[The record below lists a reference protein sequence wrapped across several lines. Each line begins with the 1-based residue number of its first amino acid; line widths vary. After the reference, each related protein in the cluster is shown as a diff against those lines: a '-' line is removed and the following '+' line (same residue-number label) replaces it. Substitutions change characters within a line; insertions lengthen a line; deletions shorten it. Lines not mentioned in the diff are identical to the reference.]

1 MDDLL
6 DTARIT
12 RGLVQLKT
20 APVDLRTVLQE
31 AVESTAALVHE
42 REHDLELELPEAP
55 VVAHGDL
62 TRLVQIVTN
71 LINNA
76 AKYTDRRGSIRLSL
90 VQKNETAQITVQDNG
105 RGITREDLPVIF
117 DVFSQGRQ
125 SLARAEGGLG
135 LGLPLVRKLVE
146 LHGGTVEVAS
156 DGAGQGS
163 RFTVSLPASPGPADL
178 VGDDEPQTAPQ
189 RDHPAKGNPKRI
201 VLADD
206 NRDVLESLTFFF
218 HVLGHEVWDLSA
230 GEPVVALVEQVQ
242 PDVVILDIGLPDID
256 GIEVARR
263 LAKLPNRRGMKVIA
277 LSGYVEQSVDPNLFD
292 AHVMK
297 GANTEELASLLD

>member
-1 MDDLL
+1 MARVSGSRQAPIRNALAVIDIAGADPQRIDWACRIINRQTQHLERLVDDLL

-156 DGAGQGS
+156 DGAGQSVYGVAAREPRAGGPCRGRRAADRAAAGS
-163 RFTVSLPASPGPADL
+163 PCQGQSQAYRPG
-178 VGDDEPQTAPQ
+178 
-189 RDHPAKGNPKRI
+189 
-201 VLADD
+201 
-206 NRDVLESLTFFF
+206 
-218 HVLGHEVWDLSA
+218 
-230 GEPVVALVEQVQ
+230 
-242 PDVVILDIGLPDID
+242 
-256 GIEVARR
+256 
-263 LAKLPNRRGMKVIA
+263 
-277 LSGYVEQSVDPNLFD
+277 
-292 AHVMK
+292 
-297 GANTEELASLLD
+297 

>member
-1 MDDLL
+1 
-6 DTARIT
+6 
-12 RGLVQLKT
+12 
-20 APVDLRTVLQE
+20 VDLRAVLRE
-31 AVESTAALVHE
+31 ALESTEAQVQE
-42 REHDLELELPEAP
+42 REHDLELELPEGP
-55 VVAHGDL
+55 VVANGDL

-76 AKYTDRRGSIRLSL
+76 AKYTDPHGSIRLSL
-90 VQKNETAQITVQDNG
+90 VHEDETARITVQDNG

-125 SLARAEGGLG
+125 STAREDGGLG
-135 LGLPLVRKLVE
+135 LGLALVRKLVE
-146 LHGGTVEVAS
+146 LHGGKVEVTS

-163 RFTVSLPASPGPADL
+163 RFTVSLPATRGLPDL
-178 VGDDEPQTAPQ
+178 IERDGQQDVAEHDPTTKANPQ
-189 RDHPAKGNPKRI
+189 RI
-201 VLADD
+201 VLVDD

-218 HVLGHEVWDLSA
+218 QILGHEVWDLTA
-230 GEPVVALVEQVQ
+230 GEPVGALVEQVR

-263 LAKLPNRRGMKVIA
+263 LAALPNRRAMKVIA
-277 LSGYVEQSVDPNLFD
+277 LSGYDEQTADPALFD

-297 GANTEELASLLD
+297 GTSTEALAALLDSR